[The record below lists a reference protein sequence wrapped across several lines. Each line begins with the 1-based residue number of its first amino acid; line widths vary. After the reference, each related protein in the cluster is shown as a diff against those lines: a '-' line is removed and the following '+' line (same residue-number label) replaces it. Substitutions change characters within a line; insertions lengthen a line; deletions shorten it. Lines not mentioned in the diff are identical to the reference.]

1 MNPYDILNILLS
13 EDGYSNE
20 YISINISNPISINI
34 KREEN
39 KFILSFNDNYPLIKI
54 KKFLKIS
61 VKVSSIILGEQD
73 GILVLENFPDIP
85 IKYEWFFPSEKQ

>member
-13 EDGYSNE
+13 PDGYSNE
-20 YISINISNPISINI
+20 FISISISNPTSIDLS
-34 KREEN
+34 KEEN
-39 KFILSFNDNYPLIKI
+39 KFVVSFKNNYPLIKI

-73 GILVLENFPDIP
+73 GILILENFPDIP